1 MATHD
6 FLFSYTVSPKN
17 PAYKND
23 ADDIR
28 RKIANIKSPS
38 WVKYTDVETVF
49 SGEFDLTGL
58 NSAKRAQAEEKVK
71 NTINQILVENKCV
84 SKVKVIVVLMVD
96 QLGKPM
102 HFTI

>member
-28 RKIANIKSPS
+28 RKIANIKVPS
-38 WVKYTDVETVF
+38 WIKYTDVETVF
-49 SGEFDLTGL
+49 SGEFELTGFD
-58 NSAKRAQAEEKVK
+58 SAKRTQAEEKVK

-84 SKVKVIVVLMVD
+84 SKVKVIVVLLVD
-96 QLGKPM
+96 QLGKPT